1 MSDGRRGGCRA
12 GAGAGGTTAL
22 ATLVI
27 TDETLL
33 EALASG
39 ERTAG
44 VALSS
49 DITYESGTATGS
61 AEFVL
66 GGLADGVL
74 LLAAGEQVLVVDAAA
89 DGVTVEAL
97 TATDFSRPLAR
108 VTLSSAPAAP
118 LDLSHQRFVD
128 LAATVLAAE
137 AAGLARWMLETASE
151 YAKVREQFGKPI
163 GSFQAVKHMCAE
175 MLLRSQQVSVAAAD
189 AAAAVADPDESQLS
203 IAVAVAAAIGI
214 EAAKVNARDCI
225 QVLGGIGITWEHDA
239 HLYMRRAYALAQ
251 FLGGKSRW
259 LRRSAE
265 LTRAGVRRQL
275 HVDVTDA
282 EDIRPAIAATVAD
295 IAMLP
300 EDKWQVALAETGL
313 MAPHWPEPYGRAA
326 SPAEQLVID
335 QELAAAG
342 VQRPD
347 ISIGWW
353 AAPTI
358 LEHGTPEQIE
368 RFIPGTL
375 NGDVYWCQLFSEP
388 GAGQRPCVVAHQ
400 GRSYRR
406 WLAAQ
411 RPEGVDVECAPRRLG
426 HLPGPHQ
433 PGCSK
438 TQGHHLLS
446 RRHALAGHRHPA
458 AA

>member
-1 MSDGRRGGCRA
+1 MSR
-12 GAGAGGTTAL
+12 
-22 ATLVI
+22 
-27 TDETLL
+27 
-33 EALASG
+33 S
-39 ERTAG
+39 
-44 VALSS
+44 SS
-49 DITYESGTATGS
+49 DITYDSGTATGS

-74 LLAAGEQVLVVDAAA
+74 LLAAGDQVLVVDAAA

-118 LDLSHQRFVD
+118 LDLSYQRFVD

-175 MLLRSQQVSVAAAD
+175 MLLRSQQISVAAAD
-189 AAAAVADPDESQLS
+189 AAAAVGDPDESQLS

-239 HLYMRRAYALAQ
+239 HLYMRRAYAIAQ

-275 HVDVTDA
+275 HVDVTGA

-295 IAMLP
+295 IAAAAQG
-300 EDKWQVALAETGL
+300 QVAGGVGRDGPDGATLARAL
-313 MAPHWPEPYGRAA
+313 RARRVACRAA
-326 SPAEQLVID
+326 GD
-335 QELAAAG
+335 
-342 VQRPD
+342 R
-347 ISIGWW
+347 
-353 AAPTI
+353 
-358 LEHGTPEQIE
+358 
-368 RFIPGTL
+368 PGT
-375 NGDVYWCQLFSEP
+375 GGGGC
-388 GAGQRPCVVAHQ
+388 
-400 GRSYRR
+400 
-406 WLAAQ
+406 AAT
-411 RPEGVDVECAPRRLG
+411 G
-426 HLPGPHQ
+426 HLDRLVGGADHP
-433 PGCSK
+433 
-438 TQGHHLLS
+438 
-446 RRHALAGHRHPA
+446 RARHARADRALHSRHAERRRVLVPA
-458 AA
+458 VQ